1 VPVEQDF
8 LRGGDMRLNPKLY
21 QKKELFPNNTQG
33 EKENYNK
40 MIGDMKKQLGYLDS
54 TRWMYENNNGILPMD
69 NFTFINL

>member
-8 LRGGDMRLNPKLY
+8 LRSGDMRLNPKLY
-21 QKKELFPNNTQG
+21 QKKELFSTNSQG

-40 MIGDMKKQLGYLDS
+40 MIGEMKKQLGYLDS

-69 NFTFINL
+69 NFSFINL